1 MERAG
6 YGEWRARARE
16 AVQDAARILGER
28 EAFALHFA
36 DRPGLEAEL
45 GELSSAL
52 GRAMGGERVEW
63 ERIEAERARVEAER
77 ERIERERRQEEREAR
92 ERRQD
97 RHMSMGGGLSM

>member
-36 DRPGLEAEL
+36 ERPGLEAEL

-52 GRAMGGERVEW
+52 GQTMDGESAEW
-63 ERIEAERARVEAER
+63 ERIEAGRQRVEAER
-77 ERIERERRQEEREAR
+77 ARIERQRRQEEREAR

-97 RHMSMGGGLSM
+97 RHISMGRGFSM